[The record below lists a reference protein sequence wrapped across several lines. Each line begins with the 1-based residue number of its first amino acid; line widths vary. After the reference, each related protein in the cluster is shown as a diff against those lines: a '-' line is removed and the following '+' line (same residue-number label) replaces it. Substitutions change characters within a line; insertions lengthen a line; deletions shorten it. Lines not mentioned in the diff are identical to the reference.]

1 MGEAAYISESSLAAL
16 KKLQQRRPPRECCE
30 LCARPL
36 ADRHPHLLE
45 PNERRLV
52 CACEPC
58 SFLFQGDTA
67 RYRRIPRDSY
77 HLADLALDGLLWES
91 LSIPINLA
99 FFFFSSAAHRV
110 VSYYPSPGGAM
121 ESLVNLESWT
131 EIAAGHPRL
140 QQLKPDVEA
149 FLAHRLASPHQYYV
163 VPIDRCYE
171 LSGIVRKHWQGFT
184 GGDAVWREIAGFFT
198 ELQQEAIAT
207 YSLTQE
213 NTAETPRRRASE
225 AEI

>member
-1 MGEAAYISESSLAAL
+1 MGDAAYISESSLAAL
-16 KKLQQRRPPRECCE
+16 KRLQQRRPARECCE

-36 ADRHPHLLE
+36 GDRHPHLLE

-58 SFLFQGDTA
+58 SFLFQGDTG

-77 HLADLALDGLLWES
+77 HLADLALDDLLWES

-99 FFFFSSAAHRV
+99 FFFFSSAANRV

-121 ESLVNLESWT
+121 ESLVNLESWA
-131 EIAAGHPRL
+131 EVAARHPRL
-140 QQLKPDVEA
+140 QQLRPDVEA
-149 FLAHRLASPHQYYV
+149 FLAHRLATPHQYYL

-184 GGDAVWREIAGFFT
+184 GGDDVWREIAGFFT
-198 ELQQEAIAT
+198 ALQQEAISVYQGT
-207 YSLTQE
+207 TSVVPHQQ
-213 NTAETPRRRASE
+213 RRGSGL
-225 AEI
+225 